1 MLRSIC
7 FCVLL
12 SFATCS
18 FAEMQEM
25 ADEELS
31 SVQGAG
37 FGFVLDG
44 IMLDASAANI
54 TINDIERV
62 KADGTKES
70 MPVKLSEFYLSGSGS
85 NKGANKTPVTLGRLN
100 HPFTVTLGKG
110 EEMRAL
116 SDTWEQRSKVV
127 REGGVN
133 KTVQYWAPSG
143 ASQWVQTTPS
153 NVAVLTLAFPERM
166 TSGGSSCIGGYAG
179 AGLNCSSDPSG
190 RADLGMR
197 FDFSVGGG
205 RKDILDFDLAQL
217 TMDGSY
223 LRLWGDNSRKQL
235 VGEALINIFAKN
247 LDISACTAP
256 EAAANCSAAAALGGT
271 LYLTNA
277 YANIALGYGKSQPLQ
292 FDVNSNGQFVLELSN
307 PVNTSGTA
315 AQRNAQAADFYANTP
330 RTNLV
335 FDNMNIG
342 YGRPPANGFANMP
355 GAAVNSNGQAVV
367 GAGGLNGG
375 FNFGRNEISG
385 LSFNYLKVTSR
396 DL

>member
-1 MLRSIC
+1 
-7 FCVLL
+7 
-12 SFATCS
+12 
-18 FAEMQEM
+18 MQEL

-31 SVQGAG
+31 AVQGAG
-37 FGFVLDG
+37 FGFVLEG
-44 IMLDASAANI
+44 IMLDATQANI
-54 TINDIERV
+54 TLNDIERV
-62 KADGTKES
+62 RADGIKEN

-85 NKGANKTPVTLGRLN
+85 NNGANKTPVTLGRLN

-116 SDTWEQRSKVV
+116 SDTWALRSKVV
-127 REGGVN
+127 REGGAN
-133 KTVQYWAPSG
+133 KTVQYWTPSG
-143 ASQWVQTTPS
+143 TSQWVQTTPS
-153 NVAVLTLAFPERM
+153 NAAVLTLAFPERM
-166 TSGGSSCIGGYAG
+166 TAGGSSCINGYAG

-205 RKDILDFDLAQL
+205 RKDILDFDLAQMI
-217 TMDGSY
+217 MDGSY
-223 LRLWGDNSRKQL
+223 LRLWGDNDRQQL
-235 VGEALINIFAKN
+235 VGEALINIFAKS

-256 EAAANCSAAAALGGT
+256 EASANCTAAARAGT

-307 PVNTSGTA
+307 PVNPAGTA
-315 AQRNAQAADFYANTP
+315 AQRNVQAADFYANTP

-335 FDNMNIG
+335 LDNMNIG
-342 YGRPPANGFANMP
+342 FGRPPANGFANMP
-355 GAAVNSNGQAVV
+355 GAALNSSGRAVV
-367 GAGGLNGG
+367 GGGGMSWG
-375 FNFGRNEISG
+375 YNFGRNEISG